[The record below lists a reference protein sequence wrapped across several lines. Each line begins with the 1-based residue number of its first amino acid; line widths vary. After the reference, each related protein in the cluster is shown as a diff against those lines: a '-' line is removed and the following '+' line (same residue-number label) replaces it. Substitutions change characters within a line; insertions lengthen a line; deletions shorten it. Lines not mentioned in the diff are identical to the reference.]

1 MAAGL
6 APRQGGVAQPP
17 GLGAGGPR
25 ASHLVPP
32 GLFLY
37 LWKGEGLGKYR
48 MMCLLQSVI
57 WGSLGQGV
65 EGFCLRTLAYVR
77 ERREI
82 GYPACLITGVSAVR
96 GVFITRVRGF
106 LGSPLQVREARV

>member
-1 MAAGL
+1 MGRKWVRGPESGPAVKGSGGRAQEARTAAGACPMAAGF
-6 APRQGGVAQPP
+6 APRRGGVAQPP

-32 GLFLY
+32 GL
-37 LWKGEGLGKYR
+37 LWKGEGLGKCW
-48 MMCLLQSVI
+48 MMCPLQSVI

-77 ERREI
+77 E
-82 GYPACLITGVSAVR
+82 S
-96 GVFITRVRGF
+96 
-106 LGSPLQVREARV
+106 

>member
-1 MAAGL
+1 MGRKGVRRPESCPHGKGQWRAWTAAGARPMAAGF
-6 APRQGGVAQPP
+6 APRWGGVAQPP

-25 ASHLVPP
+25 ASHRVPP
-32 GLFLY
+32 GLFLHP
-37 LWKGEGLGKYR
+37 WKGEGLGKCR

-77 ERREI
+77 QR
-82 GYPACLITGVSAVR
+82 
-96 GVFITRVRGF
+96 
-106 LGSPLQVREARV
+106 